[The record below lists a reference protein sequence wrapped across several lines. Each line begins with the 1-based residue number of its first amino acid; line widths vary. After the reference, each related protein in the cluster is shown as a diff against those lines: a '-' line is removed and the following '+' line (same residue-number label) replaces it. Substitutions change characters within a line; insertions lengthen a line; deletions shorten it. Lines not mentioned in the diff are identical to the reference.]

1 MWKIIRIFVKRI
13 KISNYMPAKPNI
25 KKEELIKKESA
36 VEYCEATYPQP
47 CEEFKTILD
56 EMYITFCKKQ
66 RNYGPGN
73 ISVGTSLETKED
85 VKLSLTGLWFR
96 INDKVQRLKQLV
108 VLGQPD
114 EVGESIQD
122 TYEDLSVYGIIA
134 QIVQRGKWSK

>member
-1 MWKIIRIFVKRI
+1 MAIENEE
-13 KISNYMPAKPNI
+13 SKPQQ
-25 KKEELIKKESA
+25 SA
-36 VEYCEATYPQP
+36 IEYCEETYPQT
-47 CEEFKTILD
+47 CEEFKNILD

-73 ISVGTSLETKED
+73 ISVGTTLETKED

>member
-1 MWKIIRIFVKRI
+1 MVIE
-13 KISNYMPAKPNI
+13 
-25 KKEELIKKESA
+25 KEELKPQQSA
-36 VEYCEATYPQP
+36 IEYCEETYPQT
-47 CEEFKTILD
+47 CEEFKNILD

-134 QIVQRGKWSK
+134 QIVQRGKWAK

>member
-1 MWKIIRIFVKRI
+1 MKRI
-13 KISNYMPAKPNI
+13 KLSTYKAIENEESKPQQ
-25 KKEELIKKESA
+25 SA
-36 VEYCEATYPQP
+36 IEYCEETYPQT
-47 CEEFKTILD
+47 CEEFKNILD

-73 ISVGTSLETKED
+73 ISVGTSLETKDD

-122 TYEDLSVYGIIA
+122 TYEDLSVYGVIA
-134 QIVQRGKWSK
+134 QIVQRGKWAK

>member
-1 MWKIIRIFVKRI
+1 MAIE
-13 KISNYMPAKPNI
+13 
-25 KKEELIKKESA
+25 KEESKPQQSA
-36 VEYCEATYPQP
+36 IEYCEETYPQT
-47 CEEFKTILD
+47 CEEFKNILD

-134 QIVQRGKWSK
+134 QIVQRGKWAK

>member
-1 MWKIIRIFVKRI
+1 
-13 KISNYMPAKPNI
+13 MPAKPNI
-25 KKEELIKKESA
+25 KKEDLIKKESA
-36 VEYCEATYPQP
+36 VEYCEATYPQT

>member
-1 MWKIIRIFVKRI
+1 MVENNTKTAIEHC
-13 KISNYMPAKPNI
+13 
-25 KKEELIKKESA
+25 EE
-36 VEYCEATYPQP
+36 TYPQT
-47 CEEFKTILD
+47 CAEFKKIQV
-56 EMYITFCKKQ
+56 EMYETFCKKQ

-73 ISVGTSLETKED
+73 ISVGTSLETKDD

-134 QIVQRGKWSK
+134 QIVQRGKWAK

>member
-1 MWKIIRIFVKRI
+1 
-13 KISNYMPAKPNI
+13 MPAKSNI
-25 KKEELIKKESA
+25 KKEEIKPQQSA
-36 VEYCEATYPQP
+36 IEYCEETYPQT
-47 CEEFKTILD
+47 CEEFKNILD

>member
-1 MWKIIRIFVKRI
+1 
-13 KISNYMPAKPNI
+13 MPAKPNI
-25 KKEELIKKESA
+25 RKDEFKPKESA
-36 VEYCEATYPQP
+36 VQYCEETYPQT
-47 CEEFKTILD
+47 CEEFKKIQA

-73 ISVGTSLETKED
+73 ISVGTPLETKED